1 MGGGNSR
8 AGEATSSSLQP
19 KGASRPGSQKP
30 RRAAVPD
37 PFLPGKLEDDKARL
51 LAEAKAGLE
60 VVRKDNQ
67 QLVAALAESSAVLVA
82 FAERRAEAQGGVAAL
97 RAAAATAAAAAAPPE
112 AQTEAEEGGVTQ
124 GGGGGGPP
132 VPLRRGASLLAPRK
146 RMRRLWKVA
155 HSFGGSLQLAGR
167 RSATSS
173 SSHKDCWPPRAG
185 WTLSCPSSRLGAA
198 SSHKMA
204 GRHRVP
210 RAG

>member
-1 MGGGNSR
+1 MQILRHKSSQQKGKSSNGAGVGGGNSR

-97 RAAAATAAAAAAPPE
+97 RAAAAAAAAAPPE
-112 AQTEAEEGGVTQ
+112 AQTEAEDGGVTQ

-132 VPLRRGASLLAPRK
+132 VPLRRGAFLLAPRK
-146 RMRRLWKVA
+146 RMWRLWQVA
-155 HSFGGSLQLAGR
+155 H
-167 RSATSS
+167 
-173 SSHKDCWPPRAG
+173 
-185 WTLSCPSSRLGAA
+185 
-198 SSHKMA
+198 
-204 GRHRVP
+204 
-210 RAG
+210 